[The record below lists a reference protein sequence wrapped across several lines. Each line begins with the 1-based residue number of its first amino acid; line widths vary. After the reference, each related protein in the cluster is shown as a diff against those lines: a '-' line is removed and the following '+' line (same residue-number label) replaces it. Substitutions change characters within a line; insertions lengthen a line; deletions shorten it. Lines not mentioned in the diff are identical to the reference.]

1 MGGLVGLRVGFI
13 NVNDMYNTD
22 GGQGGS
28 RVCEAPDVE

>member
-1 MGGLVGLRVGFI
+1 MGGWVDLRVGFI

-28 RVCEAPDVE
+28 RVCEAHDVE